1 VITRLIVMSDFHKSR
16 AWRKAAKEHKTLR
29 CIDCKTDKDIQ
40 SSHYLPQERFKM
52 SRLWK
57 WGLYYGCQKCNGK
70 LGDKIKWSIRAI
82 QLLVVYGAM
91 KGIYWTIII
100 LYFSLTTA
108 VMVMDIST
116 GGMET
121 SFTGQILIE
130 SWEQIKGT
138 IYEIL
143 NYFSDTFNRL

>member
-1 VITRLIVMSDFHKSR
+1 MPLMRLRVTDFHQTS
-16 AWRKAAKEHKTLR
+16 AWGKLSKDFKTLK
-29 CIDCKTDKDIQ
+29 CVDCGKSEDIEAA
-40 SSHYLPQERFKM
+40 HILPAANWKM
-52 SRLWK
+52 ARLWK
-57 WGLYYGCQKCNGK
+57 SNLVAQCHPCNAK
-70 LGDKIKWSIRAI
+70 LGCKIRWSIQAI
-82 QLLVVYGAM
+82 KLLTVYIAM

-130 SWEQIKGT
+130 SKEQV
-138 IYEIL
+138 YEVC
-143 NYFSDTFNRL
+143 NYIGSVINGM

>member
-1 VITRLIVMSDFHKSR
+1 MR
-16 AWRKAAKEHKTLR
+16 AV
-29 CIDCKTDKDIQ
+29 
-40 SSHYLPQERFKM
+40 
-52 SRLWK
+52 
-57 WGLYYGCQKCNGK
+57 
-70 LGDKIKWSIRAI
+70 

-91 KGIYWTIII
+91 KFIYWTIII

-130 SWEQIKGT
+130 SLEQLQQLWGM
-138 IYEIL
+138 L
-143 NYFSDTFNRL
+143 